1 MTSFPDE
8 VKNMKR
14 ILCITITL
22 LMLFVS
28 TAAVQAADSY
38 LELNGFSFTIDGGTA
53 VIHEYSGD
61 SADVVIPETLLSAK
75 VVKID
80 NYAFYGNKKLKSVS
94 FDEAEH
100 LKSIGDSAFCGCTSL
115 EEVSLPA
122 GVELSFGA
130 FQKCTSLKILAIAD
144 GIKKIPAQSF
154 YGCTSLR
161 EANVPKT
168 VTEISASAF
177 KNDPNLTL
185 GVYNGTSAQ
194 TFAEEND
201 IPYVI
206 LDEVLLGDADGDGE
220 ISISDVTGIQ
230 KFLAELEQLDA
241 LRRKAADV
249 TRDGEIDVT
258 DATTLQMYIA
268 GIYSVNSN

>member
-1 MTSFPDE
+1 
-8 VKNMKR
+8 MKR

-115 EEVSLPA
+115 LVQEFV
-122 GVELSFGA
+122 V
-130 FQKCTSLKILAIAD
+130 K
-144 GIKKIPAQSF
+144 
-154 YGCTSLR
+154 
-161 EANVPKT
+161 
-168 VTEISASAF
+168 
-177 KNDPNLTL
+177 
-185 GVYNGTSAQ
+185 
-194 TFAEEND
+194 
-201 IPYVI
+201 
-206 LDEVLLGDADGDGE
+206 
-220 ISISDVTGIQ
+220 
-230 KFLAELEQLDA
+230 
-241 LRRKAADV
+241 
-249 TRDGEIDVT
+249 
-258 DATTLQMYIA
+258 MY
-268 GIYSVNSN
+268 